1 VLRDPGSFPSDAV
14 SLLHLYTVRC
24 MRVYRNASVTDL
36 FICRSPYIFQDP
48 ALNRSKFFLSNP
60 QFIITV
66 FALKMAT
73 EVVAITL
80 DNLKTF
86 HGSY

>member
-1 VLRDPGSFPSDAV
+1 
-14 SLLHLYTVRC
+14 